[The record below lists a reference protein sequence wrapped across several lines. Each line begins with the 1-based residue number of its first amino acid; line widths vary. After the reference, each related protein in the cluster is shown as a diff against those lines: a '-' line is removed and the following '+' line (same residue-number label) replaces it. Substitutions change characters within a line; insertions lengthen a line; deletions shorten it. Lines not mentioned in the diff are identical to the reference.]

1 MIGIIFLLVIPDSQL
16 NCRWLSKRDRLLAI
30 ERVKSNEQGIGNKH
44 FKWYQFREAFTDPHT
59 WALFLYG
66 VLSDIPNG
74 GLSTFFSQLI
84 VSFGYTATQSLLYG
98 IPGGVVVILACL
110 SNGWAGGHFRNRTV
124 VASIPMASAMIGLLL
139 IVALPIHGHG
149 YSIGRLI
156 GYYMTQA
163 NPATG
168 ATVLSLIS
176 SNVAGHTK
184 KTTVAAI
191 YIIGYCAGNII
202 GPQTFRPKDAP
213 RYVPAEITMMICYAL
228 CVVDLLFIS
237 WWYRRENRRKSVIRD
252 SVDYVRTDNH
262 G

>member
-1 MIGIIFLLVIPDSQL
+1 
-16 NCRWLSKRDRLLAI
+16 
-30 ERVKSNEQGIGNKH
+30 VKSNEQGIGNKH
-44 FKWYQFREAFTDPHT
+44 FKLHQFKEAFTDPHT
-59 WALFLYG
+59 YALFLYG

-84 VSFGYTATQSLLYG
+84 VSFGYTPTEALLYG
-98 IPGGVVVILACL
+98 IPGGAVVIFACL
-110 SNGWAGGHFRNRTV
+110 SNGWAGGHFQNRALI
-124 VASIPMASAMIGLLL
+124 ASIPMASAMIGLLL
-139 IVALPIHGHG
+139 IVALPTKGHG
-149 YSIGRLI
+149 YSIARLI

-176 SNVAGHTK
+176 SNVAGSTK
-184 KTTVAAI
+184 KTTVAAF
-191 YIIGYCAGNII
+191 YLIGYCAGNII

-228 CVVDLLFIS
+228 CVVDLIFIS
-237 WWYRRENRRKSVIRD
+237 WWYRRENRKKAAIRASVN
-252 SVDYVRTDNH
+252 YVSQENH